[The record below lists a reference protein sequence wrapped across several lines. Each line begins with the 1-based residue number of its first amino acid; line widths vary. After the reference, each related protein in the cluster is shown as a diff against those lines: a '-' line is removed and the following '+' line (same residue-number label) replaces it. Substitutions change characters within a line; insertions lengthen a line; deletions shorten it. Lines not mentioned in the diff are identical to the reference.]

1 MGDSPIPPFCG
12 ETPHPLRKSTQKR
25 QKINNNH
32 EINHAEITNPDIDQ
46 ETIQINKVLSC
57 VTPKTKGNPYGSV
70 KSGGGI
76 YLHILFMEITPYL
89 TYEPPKVK
97 KKPSKD
103 AFQQK
108 LFLNPLLNQVLLK
121 T

>member
-1 MGDSPIPPFCG
+1 MGGFPHTPFCG

-57 VTPKTKGNPYGSV
+57 VTPKNLREPLWQCKKRRRNLFTYLIYGNNT
-70 KSGGGI
+70 I
-76 YLHILFMEITPYL
+76 FNI
-89 TYEPPKVK
+89 
-97 KKPSKD
+97 
-103 AFQQK
+103 
-108 LFLNPLLNQVLLK
+108 
-121 T
+121 